1 MQSPE
6 TIPGFVGP
14 AASGATRQS
23 RVAVWRERGRGLWRA
38 ETGVYL
44 LLVIVVGFVVLYPGY
59 RLIWRSFHVGTT
71 GETTFAPYHD
81 LLINARTRVALA
93 HTLVVGIGATII
105 ATALGV
111 ALAWLV
117 TRTDLP
123 AARFFRLV
131 FALPFY
137 VPSFIGA
144 IAWLQIIG
152 PVGYFNQ
159 AYKHLAGSGDPLFR
173 PYGPGGI
180 VFLLV
185 LHHYSL
191 VYLPV
196 AAALDRFQPVLED
209 AARVAGA
216 SSRRV
221 FRDVSLPLLAP
232 AVFAGMF
239 LVFVTCIAD
248 FGIAAV
254 MGIQARYYV
263 LTTRIYQVA
272 LDYDTRN
279 NLAYAAAM
287 SMLLIVVAGA
297 ALLAQRRLLRNRQYS
312 VTGAQGRAVD
322 RLPLGTWRGPVTAL
336 AGVFTVGVLVAPLVA
351 IALAALTRV
360 AGFAPTPHNLT
371 LHNFHV
377 AFVETAATQRALRNS
392 LILAALCATVISLL
406 GGALAYFRLRTRA
419 PGSGA
424 LEALAT
430 IPYAVP
436 GTVLALAFILAFA
449 RPVFGLRLYNTLG
462 IILVAYLARFL
473 TFGISTASAALRGVS
488 ETLPAAAR
496 VSGASWWQAQRD
508 TVLPL
513 IRPALLGGWL
523 FVFVPCLAEL
533 TVSALL
539 YSAGNETVGV
549 AVFNLLESGI
559 ISPAAALALVLML
572 IALGGSLLAQAL
584 TRRRS

>member
-1 MQSPE
+1 MRADSL
-6 TIPGFVGP
+6 
-14 AASGATRQS
+14 TRGDNW
-23 RVAVWRERGRGLWRA
+23 RARGRDLFRGERLPYALLVAVIA
-38 ETGVYL
+38 
-44 LLVIVVGFVVLYPGY
+44 FVVLYPAY
-59 RLIWRSFHVGTT
+59 RLVWRSFHVGATAT
-71 GETTFAPYHD
+71 VTFAPYHD
-81 LLINARTRVALA
+81 LATDARTRVAFG
-93 HTLVVGIGATII
+93 HTLAVGIAATVV

-117 TRTDLP
+117 VRTNLP
-123 AARFFRLV
+123 AASLFRLV

-152 PVGYFNQ
+152 PVGYLNQ
-159 AYKHLAGSGDPLFR
+159 AYKHLAGTGDPLFR
-173 PYGPGGI
+173 PYGAGGV
-180 VFLLV
+180 VFLLI
-185 LHHYSL
+185 LHHYPL

-196 AAALDRFQPVLED
+196 VAALDRFQPVLED

-232 AVFAGMF
+232 AVLAGTF

-254 MGIQARYYV
+254 IGIPGRYYV

-279 NLAYAAAM
+279 NLAFAAAM
-287 SMLLIVVAGA
+287 SLLLVVVAGG
-297 ALLAQRRLLRNRQYS
+297 ALFAQRRLLARRRYAIA
-312 VTGAQGRAVD
+312 GAQGRAVD
-322 RLPLGTWRGPVTAL
+322 RLPLGKWRWPVTAL
-336 AGVFTVGVLVAPLVA
+336 AALFALGVLVAPLVA
-351 IALAALTRV
+351 VALAALTRV
-360 AGFAPTPHNLT
+360 AGYAPTPGNLT
-371 LHNFHV
+371 LHNFHI
-377 AFVETAATQRALRNS
+377 AFVETAATQRAIRNS
-392 LILAALCATVISLL
+392 LSLAALSATIIMIL
-406 GGALAYFRLRTRA
+406 GAALAYFRLRGSVR
-419 PGSGA
+419 GSGV

-430 IPYAVP
+430 LPYAVP

-449 RPVFGLRLYNTLG
+449 RPIFGLHLYNTLW
-462 IILVAYLARFL
+462 IILLAYLARFL
-473 TFGISTASAALRGVS
+473 TFGIGTASAALAGVS

-508 TVLPL
+508 TVFPL
-513 IRPALLGGWL
+513 VRPALLGGWL

-559 ISPAAALALVLML
+559 VAPAAALALVLML
-572 IALGGSLLAQAL
+572 VALGGSLLAQAL
-584 TRRRS
+584 TRRRGT

>member
-1 MQSPE
+1 MQTPE
-6 TIPGFVGP
+6 IVPGIGGA
-14 AASGATRQS
+14 AASEARRQRRDARHGWPRGILS
-23 RVAVWRERGRGLWRA
+23 VETALFALLVAVIA
-38 ETGVYL
+38 
-44 LLVIVVGFVVLYPGY
+44 FVVLYPAY
-59 RLIWRSFHVGTT
+59 RLVWRSFHVGGTAAV
-71 GETTFAPYHD
+71 TFAPYRD
-81 LLINARTRVALA
+81 LITNTLTRIAFV
-93 HTLVVGIGATII
+93 HTLVVGVVATVA

-117 TRTDLP
+117 VRTNLP
-123 AARFFRLV
+123 AAAAFRLI

-159 AYKHLAGSGDPLFR
+159 AYKHLVGTSDPLFR
-173 PYGPGGI
+173 AYGAGGVI
-180 VFLLV
+180 FLLV
-185 LHHYSL
+185 LHHYPL

-196 AAALDRFQPVLED
+196 VAALDRFQPVLED

-232 AVFAGMF
+232 AVLAGTF

-254 MGIQARYYV
+254 MGIPGRYFV

-279 NLAYAAAM
+279 NLAFAAAM
-287 SMLLIVVAGA
+287 SLLLVAVAGA
-297 ALLAQRRLLRNRQYS
+297 ALAVQRRFLARRRYS
-312 VTGAQGRAVD
+312 ITGAQGRAVD
-322 RLPLGTWRGPVTAL
+322 RLPLGRLRWPVTILVAL
-336 AGVFTVGVLVAPLVA
+336 FAAGVLVAPL
-351 IALAALTRV
+351 IAVTLSALTRV
-360 AGFAPTPHNLT
+360 AGYAPTPGNLT
-371 LHNFHV
+371 LHNFHI
-377 AFVETAATQRALRNS
+377 AFVETAATQRAIRNS
-392 LILAALCATVISLL
+392 LLLAALSATIIMIL
-406 GGALAYFRLRTRA
+406 GTTLAAFRVRGRVR
-419 PGSGA
+419 GSGV
-424 LEALAT
+424 LETLAT
-430 IPYAVP
+430 LPYAVP

-473 TFGISTASAALRGVS
+473 TFGISTANAALAGVS
-488 ETLPAAAR
+488 EALPAAAR

-508 TVLPL
+508 TVFPL
-513 IRPALLGGWL
+513 VQPALLGGWL

-559 ISPAAALALVLML
+559 VAPAAALALVLML
-572 IALGGSLLAQAL
+572 VALGGSLLAQAL
-584 TRRRS
+584 TRRRT

>member
-1 MQSPE
+1 MRVPE
-6 TIPGFVGP
+6 PLPGLAGP
-14 AASGATRQS
+14 TPARPLPRAER
-23 RVAVWRERGRGLWRA
+23 RRERTHGRFGV
-38 ETGVYL
+38 ETAIYL
-44 LLVIVVGFVVLYPGY
+44 LLALVVGFVVLYPAY
-59 RLIWRSFHVGTT
+59 RLVWRSFHVGATRAV
-71 GETTFAPYHD
+71 TFAPYRD
-81 LLINARTRVALA
+81 LVADPRTRVAFG
-93 HTLVVGIGATII
+93 HTLVVGIV
-105 ATALGV
+105 ATALATILGIT
-111 ALAWLV
+111 LAWLV
-117 TRTDLP
+117 ARTDLP
-123 AARFFRLV
+123 AARFFRLA

-152 PVGYFNQ
+152 PVGYVNQ
-159 AYKHLAGSGDPLFR
+159 AYKYVAGTTDPLFR
-173 PYGPGGI
+173 PYGAGGI
-180 VFLLV
+180 IFLLV
-185 LHHYSL
+185 LHHYPL

-209 AARVAGA
+209 AARVSGA

-232 AVFAGMF
+232 AASAGMF
-239 LVFVTCIAD
+239 LAFVTCLAD

-254 MGIQARYYV
+254 MGIPARYYV

-279 NLAYAAAM
+279 NLAFAAAM
-287 SMLLIVVAGA
+287 SMLLVLVAGA
-297 ALLAQRRLLRNRQYS
+297 ALLVQRRLLARRRYS

-322 RLPLGTWRGPVTAL
+322 RLPLGRWRGFITAL
-336 AGVFTVGVLVAPLVA
+336 AAIFAAGVLVAPLIAV
-351 IALAALTRV
+351 ALAALTRV
-360 AGFAPTPHNLT
+360 AGYAPTPSNLT

-377 AFVETAATQRALRNS
+377 AFVETAATQRAIRNS
-392 LILAALCATVISLL
+392 LLLAALSATIIICLGCAV
-406 GGALAYFRLRTRA
+406 AWFRMRTRV

-424 LEALAT
+424 LEAIAT
-430 IPYAVP
+430 LPYAVP

-449 RPVFGLRLYNTLG
+449 RPVFGVRLYNTLW
-462 IILVAYLARFL
+462 IILVAYLARFF
-473 TFGISTASAALRGVS
+473 TFGITTASAALRGVS

-496 VSGASWWQAQRD
+496 VSGATWWQAQRD
-508 TVLPL
+508 TVFPL

-539 YSAGNETVGV
+539 YSAGHETVGV

-559 ISPAAALALVLML
+559 VSPAAALALVLML
-572 IALGGSLLAQAL
+572 IALSGSLLAQVL
-584 TRRRS
+584 TWRRT

>member
-1 MQSPE
+1 V
-6 TIPGFVGP
+6 PGLAGP
-14 AASGATRQS
+14 TLVRPDGLARAEP
-23 RVAVWRERGRGLWRA
+23 WRERTRGRF
-38 ETGVYL
+38 GVEMAIYL
-44 LLVIVVGFVVLYPGY
+44 LLALVIGFVVLYPAY
-59 RLIWRSFHVGTT
+59 RLVWRSFHVGATQAI
-71 GETTFAPYHD
+71 TFAPYRD
-81 LLINARTRVALA
+81 LVADPRTRIAFG
-93 HTLVVGIGATII
+93 HTLVIGVV
-105 ATALGV
+105 ATALATVLGI

-117 TRTDLP
+117 VRTDLP
-123 AARFFRLV
+123 VARFFRLV

-159 AYKHLAGSGDPLFR
+159 AYKYLMGAGDPLFR
-173 PYGPGGI
+173 PYGVGGI
-180 VFLLV
+180 IFLLA
-185 LHHYSL
+185 LHHYPL
-191 VYLPV
+191 IYLPV

-209 AARVAGA
+209 AARVSGA

-248 FGIAAV
+248 FGIVAV
-254 MGIQARYYV
+254 MGIPARYYV

-279 NLAYAAAM
+279 NLAFAAAM
-287 SMLLIVVAGA
+287 SMLLVLVAGM
-297 ALLAQRRLLRNRQYS
+297 ALLVQRRLLARRQYS

-322 RLPLGTWRGPVTAL
+322 RLPLGRWRGSVTAL
-336 AGVFTVGVLVAPLVA
+336 AALFAAGVLVAPLIAVA
-351 IALAALTRV
+351 LSALTRV
-360 AGFAPTPHNLT
+360 AGYAPTPGNLT
-371 LHNFHV
+371 LHNFHI
-377 AFVETAATQRALRNS
+377 AFVETAATQRAIRNS
-392 LILAALCATVISLL
+392 LLLAALSATIIMCL
-406 GGALAYFRLRTRA
+406 GIAMAWFRLRTRV

-424 LEALAT
+424 LEAIAT
-430 IPYAVP
+430 LPYAVP

-449 RPVFGLRLYNTLG
+449 RPIFGLHLYNTLG
-462 IILVAYLARFL
+462 IILVAYLARFF
-473 TFGISTASAALRGVS
+473 TFGITTASAALRGVS

-496 VSGASWWQAQRD
+496 VSGATWWQAQRD
-508 TVLPL
+508 TVFPL

-539 YSAGNETVGV
+539 YSAGHETVGV

-559 ISPAAALALVLML
+559 VSPAAALALVLML
-572 IALGGSLLAQAL
+572 IALGGTLLAQLL
-584 TRRRS
+584 TRRGT

>member
-1 MQSPE
+1 MYTPE
-6 TIPGFVGP
+6 AAPEIAGIGACEEGRPPPDGGRSWRGVG
-14 AASGATRQS
+14 
-23 RVAVWRERGRGLWRA
+23 VVRA
-38 ETGVYL
+38 ETVTFA
-44 LLVIVVGFVVLYPGY
+44 LLVVVIAFIVLYPAY
-59 RLIWRSFHVGTT
+59 RLVWRSFHIGATA
-71 GETTFAPYHD
+71 GITFAPYRD
-81 LLINARTRVALA
+81 LVTNALTRVAFA
-93 HTLVVGIGATII
+93 HTLVVGVCATVI
-105 ATALGV
+105 ATVLGI

-117 TRTDLP
+117 TRTNLP
-123 AARFFRLV
+123 AAAAFRLI

-159 AYKHLAGSGDPLFR
+159 AYKQLAGTSDPLIR
-173 PYGPGGI
+173 PYGMGGVI
-180 VFLLV
+180 FLLV
-185 LHHYSL
+185 LHHYPL

-196 AAALDRFQPVLED
+196 VAALDRFQPVLED

-232 AVFAGMF
+232 AVLAGTF

-254 MGIQARYYV
+254 IGIPGRYYV

-272 LDYDTRN
+272 R
-279 NLAYAAAM
+279 
-287 SMLLIVVAGA
+287 
-297 ALLAQRRLLRNRQYS
+297 YS
-312 VTGAQGRAVD
+312 ITGAQGRAVD
-322 RLPLGTWRGPVTAL
+322 RLPLGAWRWPVTAL
-336 AGVFTVGVLVAPLVA
+336 ATLFALGVLVAPLVA
-351 IALAALTRV
+351 VALSALTRV
-360 AGFAPTPHNLT
+360 AGYAPTPGNLT
-371 LHNFHV
+371 LHNFHI
-377 AFVETAATQRALRNS
+377 AFVETAATQRAIRNS
-392 LILAALCATVISLL
+392 LLLAALSATIIMIL
-406 GGALAYFRLRTRA
+406 GVAMASFRLRGRVR
-419 PGSGA
+419 GSGA

-430 IPYAVP
+430 LPYAVP

-449 RPVFGLRLYNTLG
+449 RPIVGLRLYNTLW
-462 IILVAYLARFL
+462 IILLAYLARFL
-473 TFGISTASAALRGVS
+473 TFGISTASAALLSVS

-508 TVLPL
+508 TVFPL

-539 YSAGNETVGV
+539 YSAGHETVGV

-559 ISPAAALALVLML
+559 VSPAAALALVLML
-572 IALGGSLLAQAL
+572 VALGGSLLAQAL
-584 TRRRS
+584 TRRRT

>member
-1 MQSPE
+1 MQPSE
-6 TIPGFVGP
+6 IVPGLTGV
-14 AASGATRQS
+14 AA
-23 RVAVWRERGRGLWRA
+23 REAGRPRGDRRWVRGRGVLRA
-38 ETGVYL
+38 ETAMFA
-44 LLVIVVGFVVLYPGY
+44 LLVVVIAVVVLYPAY
-59 RLIWRSFHVGTT
+59 RLVWRSFHVGATAAI
-71 GETTFAPYHD
+71 TFVPYRD
-81 LLINARTRVALA
+81 LITNTLTRVAFG
-93 HTLVVGIGATII
+93 HTLIVGVCATMI
-105 ATALGV
+105 ATVLGV

-117 TRTDLP
+117 TRTNLP
-123 AARFFRLV
+123 AAAAFRLI

-159 AYKHLAGSGDPLFR
+159 AYKHLAGTSDPLIR
-173 PYGPGGI
+173 PYGAGGMI
-180 VFLLV
+180 FLLI
-185 LHHYSL
+185 LHHYPL

-196 AAALDRFQPVLED
+196 VAALDRFQPVLED

-232 AVFAGMF
+232 AVLAGAF

-254 MGIQARYYV
+254 MGIPGRYFV

-279 NLAYAAAM
+279 NLAFAAAM
-287 SMLLIVVAGA
+287 SLVLVVVAGG
-297 ALLAQRRLLRNRQYS
+297 ALLVQRRFLARRRYAI
-312 VTGAQGRAVD
+312 TGAQGRAVD
-322 RLPLGTWRGPVTAL
+322 RLPLGRWRVPVTVLAAL
-336 AGVFTVGVLVAPLVA
+336 FAVCVLVAPLVA
-351 IALAALTRV
+351 VALSALTRV
-360 AGFAPTPHNLT
+360 AGYAPTPGNLT
-371 LHNFHV
+371 LHNFHI

-392 LILAALCATVISLL
+392 LLLAALSATIIMIL
-406 GGALAYFRLRTRA
+406 GSALAYFRLRGRVW
-419 PGSGA
+419 GSGV
-424 LEALAT
+424 LETLAT
-430 IPYAVP
+430 LPYAVP

-449 RPVFGLRLYNTLG
+449 RPVFGLRLYNTLW

-473 TFGISTASAALRGVS
+473 TFGISTANAAFAGVS

-496 VSGASWWQAQRD
+496 VSGASWWKAQRD
-508 TVLPL
+508 TVFPL

-539 YSAGNETVGV
+539 YSAGHETVGV

-559 ISPAAALALVLML
+559 VSPAAALALILML
-572 IALGGSLLAQAL
+572 VALAGSLVAQAL
-584 TRRRS
+584 TQRRGA

>member
-1 MQSPE
+1 M
-6 TIPGFVGP
+6 
-14 AASGATRQS
+14 
-23 RVAVWRERGRGLWRA
+23 RGEWLPYG
-38 ETGVYL
+38 
-44 LLVIVVGFVVLYPGY
+44 LLVVVIAFVVLYPAY
-59 RLIWRSFHVGTT
+59 RLVWRSFHVGATAT
-71 GETTFAPYHD
+71 VTFAPYHD
-81 LLINARTRVALA
+81 LATDARTRIAFG
-93 HTLVVGIGATII
+93 HTLVVGVAATVA

-117 TRTDLP
+117 VRTNLP
-123 AARFFRLV
+123 AAALFRLA

-152 PVGYFNQ
+152 PVGYLNQ
-159 AYKHLAGSGDPLFR
+159 AYKHLAGTGDPLFR
-173 PYGPGGI
+173 AYGVGGVI
-180 VFLLV
+180 FLLV
-185 LHHYSL
+185 LHHYPL

-196 AAALDRFQPVLED
+196 VAALDRFQPVLED

-232 AVFAGMF
+232 AVLAGTF

-254 MGIQARYYV
+254 MGIPGRYYV

-279 NLAYAAAM
+279 NLAFAAAM
-287 SMLLIVVAGA
+287 SLVLVVVAGG
-297 ALLAQRRLLRNRQYS
+297 ALFVQRRLLARRHYAIAG
-312 VTGAQGRAVD
+312 TQGRSVD
-322 RLPLGTWRGPVTAL
+322 RLPLGRWRWPVTAL
-336 AGVFTVGVLVAPLVA
+336 AALFVVGVLVAPLIAVA
-351 IALAALTRV
+351 LSALTRV
-360 AGFAPTPHNLT
+360 AGFAPTPGNLT
-371 LHNFHV
+371 LHNFHI
-377 AFVETAATQRALRNS
+377 AFVETAATQRAIRNS
-392 LILAALCATVISLL
+392 LVLAALSATIIMIL
-406 GGALAYFRLRTRA
+406 GAALAYFRLRGRVR
-419 PGSGA
+419 GSGT
-424 LEALAT
+424 LEVLAT
-430 IPYAVP
+430 LPYAVP

-449 RPVFGLRLYNTLG
+449 RPIFGLRLYNTLW
-462 IILVAYLARFL
+462 IILLAYLARFL
-473 TFGISTASAALRGVS
+473 TFGLSTASAALAGVS

-508 TVLPL
+508 TVFPL
-513 IRPALLGGWL
+513 VRPALLGGWL

-559 ISPAAALALVLML
+559 VAPAAALALVLML
-572 IALGGSLLAQAL
+572 VALGGSLVAQGL
-584 TRRRS
+584 TRRRET